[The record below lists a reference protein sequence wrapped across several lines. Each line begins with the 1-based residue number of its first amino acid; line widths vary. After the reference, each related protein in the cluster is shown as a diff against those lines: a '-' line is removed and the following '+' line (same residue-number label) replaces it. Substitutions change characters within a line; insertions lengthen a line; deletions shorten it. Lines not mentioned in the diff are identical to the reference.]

1 MNATAFL
8 GNLPPP
14 DRWRSLMLAHGPRIA
29 TWVLALAL
37 GVQAAL
43 IVTDLTGGKASGR
56 SGSSAPLAAPAAAP
70 RVNAAAIANA
80 GLFGAPKPVINT
92 NAANAPQTNIP
103 LVLTGVIAA
112 SDPRNGLAILG
123 ENPTSA
129 KVFAVGDIVPGGVK
143 LHSVFSDRVILDRN
157 GNLESLALP
166 RQSTGAGMAPPPAQ
180 NLPTENPIAER
191 MRQLITNEP
200 GVISDIMRPQP
211 VFAQGKQR
219 GYRVYPGRNR
229 QAFTRLGLRPGDL
242 VTAING
248 TPLDDPARGQEIFST
263 LGSSSEARVTVM
275 RNGKQQ
281 DLTLNMAQIAQ
292 DAEQLIGGGGGD
304 GAPQPAPA
312 GESVP
317 PQGDLPQLG
326 GRED

>member
-1 MNATAFL
+1 
-8 GNLPPP
+8 
-14 DRWRSLMLAHGPRIA
+14 
-29 TWVLALAL
+29 
-37 GVQAAL
+37 
-43 IVTDLTGGKASGR
+43 
-56 SGSSAPLAAPAAAP
+56 
-70 RVNAAAIANA
+70 VNAASIANA
-80 GLFGAPKPVINT
+80 GLFGAPKATVNT

-123 ENPTSA
+123 ENAAAA
-129 KVFAVGDIVPGGVK
+129 KVYAVGDIVPGGVK
-143 LHSVFSDRVILDRN
+143 LHSVYSDRVILDRN

-166 RQSTGAGMAPPPAQ
+166 RQSAGAGMAPPPVQ
-180 NLPTENPIAER
+180 NLSTENPLVTR
-191 MRQLITNEP
+191 MRDLVASEPSVIT
-200 GVISDIMRPQP
+200 DIMRPQP

-263 LGSSSEARVTVM
+263 LGSSSEAHVTVM

-304 GAPQPAPA
+304 GAPPPPEAL
-312 GESVP
+312 
-317 PQGDLPQLG
+317 PQGDLPGPG